1 VPSWIEEAGKQFAEQ
16 SLKVIDQLDHQ
27 SDWNIAM
34 LEQELELGIRRPDA
48 ARLRWARDILEHP
61 QQKTPHRWSKIYAT
75 EAVEL
80 SKYPP
85 TEKIKIQA
93 IRIGKLGIVGLPCEV
108 FTETGLAIKDQS
120 PFKATFSMELANGS
134 SGYLPTPAQHALGGY
149 ETWPARSSYLEINA
163 ETKIRQTAL
172 KLLNQ
177 LHD

>member
-1 VPSWIEEAGKQFAEQ
+1 
-16 SLKVIDQLDHQ
+16 
-27 SDWNIAM
+27 
-34 LEQELELGIRRPDA
+34 
-48 ARLRWARDILEHP
+48 
-61 QQKTPHRWSKIYAT
+61 
-75 EAVEL
+75 
-80 SKYPP
+80 
-85 TEKIKIQA
+85 
-93 IRIGKLGIVGLPCEV
+93 V